1 MKKRI
6 FTLMMAF
13 LVVAGNAVWGQ
24 SSYDAEI
31 EIKGIT
37 TSEWTNEDNKD
48 VESYSVNKGAD
59 NNNVVTIKKDGSF
72 LIKDSGSDKNDKSNV
87 QIKFAKGVT
96 EVSIT
101 LNGVKTNAYLDNDLT
116 ASKEGNPD
124 VKVYSSRCAMEIPS
138 GVTVTLNWIGDNKL
152 WSGGDCAGINVE
164 PGATLILAGPTGSGS
179 LEAGS
184 FNNSNNTHTYGA
196 GIGGDKA
203 NPNFGDII
211 IRSGTINAYSQVQSE
226 ATNSNVYGAGIGGG
240 YNGTTGSTSGSI
252 LITGGTINAYCD
264 NRSNGQEV
272 GAGIGGGNNGTC
284 DNIIILGGNVTATS
298 DATNDIGANGT
309 VREHPEIIIGKET
322 EETTTT
328 VTGSKDKTNFLD
340 ASGSSYDAGNGGLVR
355 LPEGLQMCLIAGQSD
370 PTNLGAYK
378 VSYKHADGITSS
390 SALSIP
396 MAYGPNTSYSIEETA
411 ETAEGENNDII
422 YQLVTDLWLDS
433 SNKWIEENSIQK
445 TGSNSNLSSIEAI
458 VYSNAWVLK
467 EHTVSYTT
475 TAGLSSSFNIYYP
488 TINDLFEIADKDEDG
503 YTTLEDAGLAQTSY
517 SISKDVDGDCLLIG
531 RDEVY
536 KLGLTFTPKGKSTSL
551 EGLVNISITD
561 KPTDLKNLNITFT
574 SNNSVYDG
582 TNQWLSRKITISIKN
597 GATTLPITTFDIS
610 FSTDYSAG
618 SAETATW
625 TAQPIDAGDY
635 YLKVSVK
642 DGYEQSFAGEQILQ
656 TPAKIIQRPMN
667 ITFSLAKSE
676 IEEGEEPTVNIVPE
690 ELGTNRG
697 LVEGEEPEV
706 SCKIDYQYNEDQT
719 QMTVTVKKEDITVS
733 ENGKFKPSN
742 YDIKYVINGVTYSL
756 SEDQAGDE
764 DVFPED
770 GIELGTIDVT
780 SPSTGGSF
788 NDHRYQLFLANKD
801 YLKTDEKTVEYYED
815 LKLELFSRH
824 NKKYTDAGGSFTV
837 WYEKDGVANPGG
849 YRLFWSKSGERGD
862 YQEVKFD
869 EVSGY
874 YQIRNVQSDVYV
886 KIYDAAGFPVAN
898 EAITAQDFR
907 AYAQPNKIIVITPEP
922 TDVQIISM
930 AGAVVAADKVTGQ
943 REFANLAE
951 GVYIVR
957 MGETIVKL
965 QVRN

>member
-13 LVVAGNAVWGQ
+13 LAIAGNAVWGQ

-37 TSEWTNEDNKD
+37 TSKWTDEDNKD
-48 VESYSVNKGAD
+48 VDSYSVNKGAD

-72 LIKDSGSDKNDKSNV
+72 LIKDSGDDRNDKSNV
-87 QIKFAKGVT
+87 QIKFAEDVT

-101 LNGVKTNAYLDNDLT
+101 LNGIKTNAYLDNDLT
-116 ASKEGNPD
+116 ASIDQNPD

-284 DNIIILGGNVTATS
+284 DNIIILGGTVTAIS
-298 DATNDIGANGT
+298 NATNDIGANGT
-309 VREHPEIIIGKET
+309 VREHPEIIIGRET

-328 VTGSKDKTNFLD
+328 VTGSKDKTNFLN

-378 VSYKHADGITSS
+378 VCYKHADEITSS
-390 SALSIP
+390 SVLSIP

-411 ETAEGENNDII
+411 ETAEGENSDIT

-433 SNKWIEENSIQK
+433 SNKWIEENSVQK
-445 TGSNSNLSSIEAI
+445 TGNDSNLSSITAI

-488 TINDLFEIADKDEDG
+488 AINGLFEIADKDEEG
-503 YTTLEDAGLAQTSY
+503 YTTLEDAGLAQTNY
-517 SISKDVDGDCLLIG
+517 SVSKDVDGDCLLIG

-536 KLGLTFTPKGKSTSL
+536 KLGLSFTPKGKSNVL
-551 EGLVNISITD
+551 EGLVNINITD

-582 TNQWLSRKITISIKN
+582 TNQWLSRKITIGIKN
-597 GATTLPITTFDIS
+597 GTTTLPITTFDIS
-610 FSTDYSAG
+610 FSTDYSAEN
-618 SAETATW
+618 AESATW

-642 DGYEQSFAGEQILQ
+642 DGYEQSYTGEQILQ
-656 TPAKIIQRPMN
+656 TPAKIAQRPMN
-667 ITFSLAKSE
+667 ISISFNKQS
-676 IEEGEEPTVNIVPE
+676 IEEDE
-690 ELGTNRG
+690 ELTWDDVTVTPQALEDNSGIVAKDAEDFKKAVTGKINYTLNEEGTIATVEIFDVEVSDQGEFLVSNYNLTINRKPYTKEMEVD
-697 LVEGEEPEV
+697 LDDPEV
-706 SCKIDYQYNEDQT
+706 
-719 QMTVTVKKEDITVS
+719 
-733 ENGKFKPSN
+733 P
-742 YDIKYVINGVTYSL
+742 
-756 SEDQAGDE
+756 
-764 DVFPED
+764 
-770 GIELGTIDVT
+770 VT
-780 SPSTGGSF
+780 SSSTGGSF

-801 YLKTDEKTVEYYED
+801 YLKTDKKTVEYYED
-815 LKLELFSRH
+815 LKLELFSLH
-824 NKKYTDAGGSFTV
+824 KKKYTDVGGSFTV

-849 YRLFWSKSGERGD
+849 YRLFWSKSGEHGD

-886 KIYDAAGFPVAN
+886 KIYDADGFPVAN

-907 AYAQPNKIIVITPEP
+907 AYAQANKIIVITPEP